1 MDPAS
6 IPYYPVN
13 EFGPLMKGLVI
24 GGVGILHVFLAQFAI
39 GGGMLLYYF
48 ERLAQRG
55 VPDARKFVDGYFKI
69 LVLVSF
75 VMGALTGV
83 AMWFTTI
90 QVGARTIG
98 LMIDEFHWLWATE
111 WVWFAVE
118 IVAGYAFYR
127 FGPRLDDR
135 TRRRLLLIYAGAA
148 WMSLFWIN
156 GILAWQLTPGK
167 WLDGAGIW
175 AGFFNASF
183 WPSLFFRTA
192 VAATLGALVACVI
205 INTMD
210 LDRAAK
216 AALIRRASRFA
227 APIALMPVFALW
239 FMAVIPADSRQW
251 LMGGSMPMTMFVGV
265 AAGASTLIGAYVI
278 VGLIAKR
285 LFING
290 ATATLLLGLAFG
302 ATAAGEFVREGAR
315 KPYTVRGVLYSTSMT
330 PAEVARLRVT
340 GAVEGDPYPL
350 RDEARFP
357 TAQLRHG
364 AKVYRALCD
373 ACHTLH
379 GANSVVELT
388 RTWTDDQLRL
398 NVAKL
403 QRTKAFMPPFAGTA
417 ADVEALAQLLRWE
430 TAGTPA
436 TWPASDSPAILA
448 QIKTWLDEVGTS
460 PMAAAGETR

>member
-1 MDPAS
+1 VDPSS

-75 VMGALTGV
+75 VVGALTGV

-118 IVAGYAFYR
+118 IVSGYAFYR

-135 TRRRLLLIYAGAA
+135 TRRLLLLIYAGAA

-156 GILAWQLTPGK
+156 GILSWQLTPGK
-167 WLDGAGIW
+167 WLDGAGMW

-183 WPSLFFRTA
+183 WPSLLFRTA
-192 VAATLGALVACVI
+192 VAATLGALVACVV

-210 LDRAAK
+210 LERAAK

-278 VGLIAKR
+278 VGLIAKK

-330 PAEVARLRVT
+330 PDEVARLRVT
-340 GAVEGDPYPL
+340 GAVTDDPYPL
-350 RDEARFP
+350 RDEARYP

-379 GANSVVELT
+379 GANAVVELT

-398 NVAKL
+398 NLAKL
-403 QRTKAFMPPFAGTA
+403 QRTKAFMPPFAGNA
-417 ADVEALAQLLRWE
+417 ADVEALVQLLRWE
-430 TAGTPA
+430 SSDAPA
-436 TWPASDSPAILA
+436 TWATTDSPATLA
-448 QIKTWLDEVGTS
+448 QIKIWLDEVGTS
-460 PMAAAGETR
+460 PVAPGERR